1 MKKLTAFFASLSLVL
16 VLSAPIAKADE
27 QHGGFASSSGGNGNT
42 GRLTKGDFVISQ
54 LLPLVLSLESIV
66 PLI

>member
-27 QHGGFASSSGGNGNT
+27 QHT
-42 GRLTKGDFVISQ
+42 GIIRPPMKGDVVLSQ
-54 LLPLVLSLESIV
+54 VVAFVLSLESIV